1 MCLGPNLTHP
11 GRLAFRTLFPECWR
25 FGNVPSSPHF
35 ERIKYGTP
43 PLSFYPVLV
52 LSVRFQPSPAVLP
65 SMRSCPSYPAQLPN
79 THLACDRSPPP
90 LPRDVT
96 SLQHGCDPS
105 HMLRGAVP
113 KDRSDGEDAVCQDR
127 TIPPS
132 TFSPPTILS
141 EYHQHF
147 PSRLTRTSAL
157 APGFGT
163 YGTRDYALR
172 TLYVADNAKYAEA
185 TMPPYARSVPPNQAH
200 TLNQMDPVWNAQSVG
215 LGNPAASY
223 STHHPV
229 DENEG
234 SLMYTPG
241 TLYVSDDTKYA
252 EATMAP
258 DARPLPHN
266 QARTL
271 NQMNPVWNVQYAEHG
286 NPVTSYST
294 PPGDE
299 NEGSLMIPPFKP
311 PPHDTHSL
319 ALLMPWTAEYDH
331 ANSINLGIV
340 GGPRGCWNTRTLFD
354 SSVCP
359 PSNMVPPP
367 SLEPCGH
374 VLAGGIPTSTC
385 PPIASNVADGT
396 MVNAGTI
403 PISLDRPMLRPGGG
417 DNRERM
423 DGIDHN
429 SDNAAYSVAP
439 SWPLS
444 DVSRS
449 LPHKLQPTHSIGN
462 LSIPKES
469 PRTDRSTGPSTSLP
483 TAPKR
488 CGWRDNDG
496 KICDMHITYNNLVQ
510 GVPKIYRPIVS
521 GPFVRLR

>member
-1 MCLGPNLTHP
+1 
-11 GRLAFRTLFPECWR
+11 
-25 FGNVPSSPHF
+25 
-35 ERIKYGTP
+35 
-43 PLSFYPVLV
+43 
-52 LSVRFQPSPAVLP
+52 
-65 SMRSCPSYPAQLPN
+65 
-79 THLACDRSPPP
+79 
-90 LPRDVT
+90 
-96 SLQHGCDPS
+96 
-105 HMLRGAVP
+105 
-113 KDRSDGEDAVCQDR
+113 
-127 TIPPS
+127 
-132 TFSPPTILS
+132 
-141 EYHQHF
+141 
-147 PSRLTRTSAL
+147 
-157 APGFGT
+157 
-163 YGTRDYALR
+163 
-172 TLYVADNAKYAEA
+172 
-185 TMPPYARSVPPNQAH
+185 
-200 TLNQMDPVWNAQSVG
+200 
-215 LGNPAASY
+215 
-223 STHHPV
+223 
-229 DENEG
+229 
-234 SLMYTPG
+234 
-241 TLYVSDDTKYA
+241 
-252 EATMAP
+252 MAP

-319 ALLMPWTAEYDH
+319 ATADAVQFISTPRWTAEYGH

-354 SSVCP
+354 SSVCL

-439 SWPLS
+439 SWSLS